1 MSIINDPPIG
11 SIVSKIQDIVI
22 DEGIITLGLQEDL
35 KELQRT
41 MKQVQCFINDAEQRE
56 QRKGNKLLMV
66 DASSSRSSEMCVISQ
81 LFSCL
86 PNIQSLHKIAIRIRN
101 LNTEL
106 DKISK
111 LEEASV
117 VRRTRTSELLEPNL
131 VGKETLLA
139 SMQLVELILRHKDE
153 TAHKIGIVGTAL
165 TTRAWLCVSQEYS
178 KDALLKEVLRNIGVD
193 YMLDET
199 VGELSRKLG
208 TAVEN
213 KTLFITWNDTV
224 HRVQLMSYGTG
235 WELLGKCMNIN
246 EEAEVQNLRD
256 IGIKIVRM
264 CGGLPLAIKVI
275 SSQCFLYC
283 ALYPEGHIMY
293 RADLIRYWIV
303 EGFVEEQEDELLEDT
318 AEEYYNELIHWN
330 LLQPDPFYVDCG
342 RCRMHS
348 LLRRLAQHLSQDEC
362 FCGDQQLLD
371 FKSLSKLRRISIVPD
386 KGSVRLPDIGKEQ
399 IRART
404 LIIHSTKPTIVE
416 NKIFKTLP
424 HIRVLSLQHC
434 QALHCLLLAITQLCQ
449 LRCLGLSGTPINQVP
464 KGIGAL
470 NFLND
475 LQSIPVCGRAIDNFT
490 LTQDGWD
497 IEELSGLQQLRSLS
511 MVKFEKAG
519 PCSTDFLINK
529 KHLKSLEL
537 RCTDEQ
543 YSEEEVSNTEET
555 FEQLIPPHSLE
566 YLEIGEFFGR
576 RYPTWIGTTHLSS
589 LTYLILSYCKS
600 CVHLPPVGHL
610 PNLKYLQIRGATT
623 VIKIGPE
630 FVSCGVG
637 NPEPVGAVAFPRLEW
652 FIILDVPNLEEWTL
666 VSVEG
671 EVSASSSEVR
681 EGSANVKQ
689 KGGASIPKMR
699 LLPRLKCLQIIHCPK
714 LKALPERLGQDATS
728 LKTLEIRDLGC
739 LKVVENLQSISTLVI
754 AECEGLERVTNLPCV
769 GQLKAENCLNL
780 RFVDNLDNLKNL
792 FLTDDMQEISSPWV
806 AGLQEQYQKLHGEI
820 LDVYIWTDCSFKA
833 SQ

>member
-41 MKQVQCFINDAEQRE
+41 MKQNVR
-56 QRKGNKLLMV
+56 NK
-66 DASSSRSSEMCVISQ
+66 
-81 LFSCL
+81 
-86 PNIQSLHKIAIRIRN
+86 
-101 LNTEL
+101 
-106 DKISK
+106 
-111 LEEASV
+111 EEASV

-264 CGGLPLAIKVI
+264 CGGLPLAIKRKFINKSAWSTTKFSVELRGALYLSYDDLPI
-275 SSQCFLYC
+275 NLKQCFLYC

-424 HIRVLSLQHC
+424 HIRVLDLTGSTIKSIPDCIGGLIHLRLLSMCLVLSLQHC

>member
-1 MSIINDPPIG
+1 MQTILDIQVG

-41 MKQVQCFINDAEQRE
+41 MKQVPCFINDAEQRE

-66 DASSSRSSEMCVISQ
+66 DASSSRSSEMCVIFQ

-111 LEEASV
+111 LV
-117 VRRTRTSELLEPNL
+117 VTRTRTSELLEPNL

-153 TAHKIGIVGTAL
+153 KAHKIGIVGTAL

-235 WELLGKCMNIN
+235 WELLWKCMNIN

-256 IGIKIVRM
+256 IGIKIVRIKFINKNAWSTNKFSVELR
-264 CGGLPLAIKVI
+264 GALYLSYDDLPINLK
-275 SSQCFLYC
+275 QCFLDC
-283 ALYPEGHIMY
+283 ALYPEGHII
-293 RADLIRYWIV
+293 RARRRTP
-303 EGFVEEQEDELLEDT
+303 GEDT

-424 HIRVLSLQHC
+424 HVRVLDLTGSK
-434 QALHCLLLAITQLCQ
+434 
-449 LRCLGLSGTPINQVP
+449 RY
-464 KGIGAL
+464 GAL

-637 NPEPVGAVAFPRLEW
+637 NPEPVRAVAFPRLEW

-754 AECEGLERVTNLPCV
+754 AECEGLERVTNLPCA